1 MIHLSI
7 DLTIALEHVNDWTYR
22 PLTFQGGKVAI
33 IINEIICP
41 RLSST
46 ESLESNRLICF
57 SATGNF
63 SFFFNQYQKVLF
75 CGSARWQPLRTQNTF
90 FN

>member
-22 PLTFQGGKVAI
+22 PLAFQGGRVAI
-33 IINEIICP
+33 IMNEIICP

-63 SFFFNQYQKVLF
+63 SFSLSIPEGTVLRF
-75 CGSARWQPLRTQNTF
+75 SPLAAAQNAKYF
-90 FN
+90 L

>member
-22 PLTFQGGKVAI
+22 PLAFQGGRVAI
-33 IINEIICP
+33 IMNEIICP

-63 SFFFNQYQKVLF
+63 SFFLSIPEGTVLRF
-75 CGSARWQPLRTQNTF
+75 SPLAAAQNAKYF
-90 FN
+90 L

>member
-22 PLTFQGGKVAI
+22 PLAFQGGRVAI
-33 IINEIICP
+33 IMNEIICR
-41 RLSST
+41 RLSSI

-63 SFFFNQYQKVLF
+63 SFFFYQYQKVLF